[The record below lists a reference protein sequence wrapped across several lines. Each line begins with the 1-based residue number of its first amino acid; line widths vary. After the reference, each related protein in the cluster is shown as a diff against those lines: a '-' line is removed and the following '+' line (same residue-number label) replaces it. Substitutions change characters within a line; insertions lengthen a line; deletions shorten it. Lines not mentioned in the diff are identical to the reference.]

1 MLLSY
6 SRNMANAECVDV
18 LHSYWRDPMRFTF
31 ALIGAV
37 ALAGVTSAASARD
50 YISIAGSS
58 TVLPFATIVAE
69 QLGNN
74 PSFKTPVVESG
85 GSSVGKKGVCEGIG
99 TEFIDIGNASSRMK
113 EKELAYC
120 DANGVDLTEIK
131 VGYDGIVVANSKE
144 GTPLVI
150 SKAELGMALTAEVP
164 ACADGSTNMNCDSWI
179 PNPFMKWSD
188 INPELPDIAIR
199 VYGPPTTSGTR
210 ASYAEMVN
218 QKGYCGKEAMAKKAS
233 AARGD
238 KKGKKC
244 RAMRTDGAYIE
255 AGEQDNLIVQK
266 LQEDPSAYGIF
277 GFSYLDQNSDTLQ
290 GAVISGTNP
299 TFDEIANGTYSV
311 SRALYFYVKH
321 AHVGVVPGINEYM
334 AEWVKH
340 WGEDGALS
348 DAGMIPMPQEE
359 RAKFLA
365 AMNDLPKLTADML
378 K

>member
-1 MLLSY
+1 
-6 SRNMANAECVDV
+6 
-18 LHSYWRDPMRFTF
+18 MRFTF
-31 ALIGAV
+31 ALVGV
-37 ALAGVTSAASARD
+37 VSFAGVTTAASARD
-50 YISIAGSS
+50 YLSIAGSS

-120 DANGVDLTEIK
+120 DANGVNLTEIK

-144 GTPLVI
+144 GTPLFI

-164 ACADGSTNMNCDSWI
+164 ACVDGSTKLNCASWV

-218 QKGYCGKEAMAKKAS
+218 QKGYCGKEVMAKKAS